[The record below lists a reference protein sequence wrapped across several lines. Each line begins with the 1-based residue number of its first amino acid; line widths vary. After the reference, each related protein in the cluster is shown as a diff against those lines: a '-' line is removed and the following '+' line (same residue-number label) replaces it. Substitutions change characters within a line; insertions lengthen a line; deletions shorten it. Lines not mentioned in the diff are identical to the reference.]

1 MTLASLHHL
10 FHLSSPLEQ
19 ILQCVEKK
27 NPTNLQFVW
36 IISDCL
42 HVNLAQLWRTDEA
55 LSILPGLLYTYHLI
69 HLAPVSL
76 LQSGFWFGWFCV
88 DSHKEDSNMSF
99 QAYLLSALWKN
110 QGKAIEAMNF
120 KQSINGFVFLVF
132 SELIANLWYRN
143 NRLAEVKT
151 KQTTLNVFHLCM
163 TAKQKWQDFLFI
175 YLFLNKSHIK
185 TRQKAIGHSSTK
197 K

>member
-27 NPTNLQFVW
+27 NPTNLQFVC

-76 LQSGFWFGWFCV
+76 LQSGF
-88 DSHKEDSNMSF
+88 
-99 QAYLLSALWKN
+99 
-110 QGKAIEAMNF
+110 
-120 KQSINGFVFLVF
+120 
-132 SELIANLWYRN
+132 
-143 NRLAEVKT
+143 
-151 KQTTLNVFHLCM
+151 
-163 TAKQKWQDFLFI
+163 
-175 YLFLNKSHIK
+175 
-185 TRQKAIGHSSTK
+185 
-197 K
+197 

>member
-1 MTLASLHHL
+1 MTHDSCQ
-10 FHLSSPLEQ
+10 FTSSFSSELSFGTDFTM
-19 ILQCVEKK
+19 CWKK

-99 QAYLLSALWKN
+99 QAYLLSALWK
-110 QGKAIEAMNF
+110 KSR
-120 KQSINGFVFLVF
+120 QSNWSNGFQAVYQWFCIF
-132 SELIANLWYRN
+132 G
-143 NRLAEVKT
+143 
-151 KQTTLNVFHLCM
+151 
-163 TAKQKWQDFLFI
+163 LFWTYCKFMI
-175 YLFLNKSHIK
+175 
-185 TRQKAIGHSSTK
+185 QE
-197 K
+197 